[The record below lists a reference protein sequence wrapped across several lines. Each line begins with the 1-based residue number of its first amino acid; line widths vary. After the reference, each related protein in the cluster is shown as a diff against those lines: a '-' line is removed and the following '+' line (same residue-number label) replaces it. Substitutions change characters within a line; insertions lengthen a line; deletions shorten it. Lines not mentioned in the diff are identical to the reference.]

1 MSFLVQPVCCHSSPK
16 IGTSSSTIVGDPSN
30 DGICR
35 CPKAT
40 TATSLMVRCPSRGW
54 WSEVL
59 GVGVVRRVFLAGGP
73 EVLDVLDRGAPLVA
87 RPPYGF
93 DPHPHAHLAG
103 VAAEDQVQERDVG
116 AVEQHVGRHV

>member
-1 MSFLVQPVCCHSSPK
+1 MSFLVQPVCSQSSPK

-40 TATSLMVRCPSRGW
+40 TAASLTGCSRSVGC
-54 WSEVL
+54 WSQVL
-59 GVGVVRRVFLAGGP
+59 GVGLVRRVFLAGGL

-87 RPPYGF
+87 RPPYRF
-93 DPHPHAHLAG
+93 HAHAHPHLAG
-103 VAAEDQVQERDVG
+103 VAAEDQVQE
-116 AVEQHVGRHV
+116 